1 MDMKRRTEY
10 CGLISEKLV
19 GQTVTLDGWVAKRR
33 DHGGVIFIDLRDRE
47 GIMQVVFNPARNQ
60 EAFEI
65 AEKLRSEYV
74 IQVTGEVA
82 YRGEGLENPN
92 LKTGKFELLVDEVE
106 VFSQAKTS
114 PIYIDDEQK
123 ASEELRLK
131 YRYLDIRRRPVLENL
146 RLRHK
151 ATRSIREYLDG
162 EGYIDVETPILA
174 KSTPEGARDYL
185 VPSRVYPGSFYALPQ
200 SPQLFKQLLMGAG
213 FDKYYQLARC
223 FRDEDLR
230 GDRQPEFTQID
241 METSFTD
248 EKQVQDYTEGLLK
261 KIMKDVMGIDL
272 KTPIKRITWD
282 EAMNKY
288 GSDKPDTRYEMFIH
302 DLSPI
307 FKDSDFKVFSGA
319 IADGGY
325 VKGIAV
331 KNGAKQYSRKK
342 IEEKQDYIKRYHAKG
357 LAWVKY
363 EDGEFSGPVSR
374 FLTDENKEALK
385 KEFDLEGGEL
395 VVFVADK
402 WKVVTDSLDHL
413 RREFAKETGIIPENV
428 YDFVW
433 VVDWPLFE
441 YDEGLGRWIAA
452 HHPFTM
458 PDDEGIKLL
467 DTDPHKAHARSYD
480 IVMNGDEM
488 GGGSIRIH
496 KRSIQEKMFKAL
508 GFTKK
513 RAYEQFGYLLDALDM
528 GFPPHAG
535 LAIGLDRFA
544 MMLAQK
550 DNIRDVT
557 AFPKNASASEPMM
570 HAPAPV
576 ADQQL
581 DDIGIKVEDKY
592 EDSVKEIEAR
602 LEKEAQEDADK
613 NSTWDE

>member
-1 MDMKRRTEY
+1 
-10 CGLISEKLV
+10 
-19 GQTVTLDGWVAKRR
+19 
-33 DHGGVIFIDLRDRE
+33 
-47 GIMQVVFNPARNQ
+47 
-60 EAFEI
+60 
-65 AEKLRSEYV
+65 
-74 IQVTGEVA
+74 
-82 YRGEGLENPN
+82 
-92 LKTGKFELLVDEVE
+92 
-106 VFSQAKTS
+106 
-114 PIYIDDEQK
+114 
-123 ASEELRLK
+123 
-131 YRYLDIRRRPVLENL
+131 
-146 RLRHK
+146 
-151 ATRSIREYLDG
+151 
-162 EGYIDVETPILA
+162 
-174 KSTPEGARDYL
+174 
-185 VPSRVYPGSFYALPQ
+185 
-200 SPQLFKQLLMGAG
+200 MGAG
-213 FDKYYQLARC
+213 FDKYYQLAKC

-241 METSFTD
+241 METSFLD
-248 EKQVQDYTEGLLK
+248 EKGVQDYTEGLLK
-261 KIMKDVMGIDL
+261 KIMKDVMNIDL
-272 KTPIKRITWD
+272 KTPIKRITWTD
-282 EAMNKY
+282 SMNKY
-288 GSDKPDTRYEMFIH
+288 GCDKPDTRYEMFIH

-325 VKGIAV
+325 VKGLAV
-331 KNGAKQYSRKK
+331 KHGAKQYSRKK
-342 IEEKQDYIKRYHAKG
+342 IDEKADYIKRYHAKG

-374 FLTDENKEALK
+374 FLTDENKEALI
-385 KEFDLEGGEL
+385 KEFNLEGEEL

-402 WKVVTDSLDHL
+402 WKVCCDSLNHL
-413 RREFAKETGIIPENV
+413 RREFAKETGIIPKDV

-467 DTDPHKAHARSYD
+467 DTEPHKAHARSYD

-513 RAYEQFGYLLDALDM
+513 RAYEQFGYLMDALDM

-557 AFPKNASASEPMM
+557 AFPKNANASEPMM

-576 ADQQL
+576 TDQQL
-581 DDIGIKVEDKY
+581 EDIGIQVDPAFEK
-592 EDSVKEIEAR
+592 SVKDTEAR
-602 LEKEAQEDADK
+602 LEQEAAEDAAK
-613 NSTWDE
+613 NATWDED

>member
-1 MDMKRRTEY
+1 MDKRTDYAGNITSKYE
-10 CGLISEKLV
+10 
-19 GQTVTLDGWVAKRR
+19 GQEVTLYGWVQRVRKL
-33 DHGGVIFIDLRDRE
+33 GKLIFIDLRDRE
-47 GIMQVVFNPARNQ
+47 GIVQIVVNQ
-60 EAFEI
+60 DSGKELMDI
-65 AEKLRSEYV
+65 AQSLGNEYV
-74 IQVTGEVA
+74 IEVKGKVVKRSSVNPDMKTGEVEVDA
-82 YRGEGLENPN
+82 TEIKILNKSQTPP
-92 LKTGKFELLVDEVE
+92 FEIKDGAEI
-106 VFSQAKTS
+106 S
-114 PIYIDDEQK
+114 EQT
-123 ASEELRLK
+123 RLK
-131 YRYLDIRRRPVLENL
+131 YRYLDLRRPTLQKAIILRSKILRAVHEYFDEN
-146 RLRHK
+146 
-151 ATRSIREYLDG
+151 G
-162 EGYIDVETPILA
+162 FIDIETPNLG
-174 KSTPEGARDYL
+174 KSSPEGARDYL
-185 VPSRVYPGSFYALPQ
+185 VPSRIYPGSFYALPQ
-200 SPQLFKQLLMGAG
+200 SPQLFKQLLMAAG
-213 FDKYYQLARC
+213 FDKYYQIARC

-241 METSFTD
+241 MEASFQD
-248 EKQVQDYTEGLLK
+248 EQGIQDITEGLLK
-261 KIMKDVMGIDL
+261 KVMKDVMGIDL

-288 GSDKPDTRYEMFIH
+288 GSDKPDTRYEMYLH

-319 IADGGY
+319 IADGGV

-331 KNGAKQYSRKK
+331 KNGAKQYSRKH
-342 IEEKQDYIKRYHAKG
+342 IDEKQDDIKRYHAKG

-363 EDGEFSGPVSR
+363 EDGEFSGPVAR

-385 KEFDLEGGEL
+385 KEFNLEGGEL
-395 VVFVADK
+395 IVMVADK
-402 WKVVTDSLDHL
+402 WKVVTDSLNHL
-413 RREFAKETGIIPENV
+413 RREFAKETGIIPKDV
-428 YDFVW
+428 YNFVW

-441 YDEGLGRWIAA
+441 YDEGFGRWIAA

-458 PDDEGIKLL
+458 PDDKGIELL
-467 DTDPHKAHARSYD
+467 ETEPHKAHARSYD
-480 IVMNGDEM
+480 IVMNGDEL

-513 RAYEQFGYLLDALDM
+513 RAYEQFGYLMDALDL
-528 GFPPHAG
+528 GYPPEAG

-544 MMLAQK
+544 MLLAQK
-550 DNIRDVT
+550 DNIRDVL

-581 DDIGIKVEDKY
+581 ADLGIEVEEKFH
-592 EDSVKEIEAR
+592 DSVAETNAR

>member
-1 MDMKRRTEY
+1 MEHMEKRTNY
-10 CGLISEKLV
+10 CGNITADYIGKKVNLY
-19 GQTVTLDGWVAKRR
+19 GWVQRVR
-33 DHGGVIFIDLRDRE
+33 NLGNLLFIDLRDRE
-47 GIMQVVFNPARNQ
+47 GIVQIVVNHDSGKKLMD
-60 EAFEI
+60 I
-65 AEKLRSEYV
+65 AESLGNEYV
-74 IQVTGEVA
+74 LQVKGNVVKRSDVNPDMKTGEVEVDA
-82 YRGEGLENPN
+82 TDIIILNKAKNPP
-92 LKTGKFELLVDEVE
+92 FEIKDN
-106 VFSQAKTS
+106 
-114 PIYIDDEQK
+114 IDVSEQT
-123 ASEELRLK
+123 RLK
-131 YRYLDIRRRPVLENL
+131 YRYLDLRRPSVQKAIIL
-146 RLRHK
+146 RSKILR
-151 ATRSIREYLDG
+151 ATHEYFDQHG
-162 EGYIDVETPILA
+162 FINIETPELG
-174 KSTPEGARDYL
+174 KSSPEGARDYL
-185 VPSRVYPGSFYALPQ
+185 VPSRIYPGSFYALPQ

-241 METSFTD
+241 METSFLD
-248 EKQVQDYTEGLLK
+248 EKGVQDYTEGLLK

-272 KTPIKRITWD
+272 KTPIARMSWND
-282 EAMNKY
+282 SMNKY
-288 GSDKPDTRYEMFIH
+288 GTDKPDTRYGMLIH

-307 FKDSDFKVFSGA
+307 FKDSDFRVFSGA

-331 KNGAKQYSRKK
+331 KNGAKAYSRKK
-342 IEEKQDYIKRYHAKG
+342 LDKKQDYIKRYHAKG

-363 EDGEFSGPVSR
+363 EDGDFSGPVAR
-374 FLTDENKEALK
+374 FLTDEDKEALK
-385 KEFDLEGGEL
+385 KEFNLEGGEL

-402 WKVVTDSLDHL
+402 WKVCCDSLNHL
-413 RREFAKETGIIPENV
+413 RREFAKETDIIPKHV
-428 YDFVW
+428 FDFVW

-441 YDEGLGRWIAA
+441 YDEGRGRWVAA

-513 RAYEQFGYLLDALDM
+513 RAYEQFGYLMDALDM

-544 MMLAQK
+544 MMLAEK
-550 DNIRDVT
+550 DNIRDVQ
-557 AFPKNASASEPMM
+557 AFPKNANASEPMM

-576 ADQQL
+576 SKGQL
-581 DDIGIKVEDKY
+581 SELGVEVDSKY
-592 EDSVKEIEAR
+592 SDSVKKTEDH
-602 LEKEAQEDADK
+602 LEGEAQKDADK
-613 NSTWDE
+613 NSTWDKN